1 MGRSNSK
8 RRIPEGKEGWTAAE
22 GIMEPVTKTIY
33 RRAFGARFTMTR
45 FYDTHRWACAEP
57 PPPTAAPIAAGGD
70 GAPTVAAAPYNRHAS
85 TPSGPGQTETWG
97 KPRGC
102 IDTVAAA
109 IAPAALSAALVSRN
123 ETTSPAPS
131 GGEGVRCRLMSMRQ
145 IVEKKMLEA
154 RVVAPTQNISHKL
167 ADVHDFPAVKAFLEN
182 VDKEISDRNKLWVP
196 ETEAWLGR
204 QFKTDSI
211 AAHTHQLVLNSHEL
225 QVHIVMGCEVLT
237 HFVNYQDWKQ
247 AFFKAAFPNG
257 IQTTVG
263 DYARNI
269 CIKPSD
275 PKMATCCVD
284 LQRKLQAAFALL
296 HEPFVVPEYLQVQRI
311 LQAIPKH
318 ERAEVQKMANHN
330 NENSRD

>member
-1 MGRSNSK
+1 MASHRSA
-8 RRIPEGKEGWTAAE
+8 RQAGYPPGGPPAE
-22 GIMEPVTKTIY
+22 
-33 RRAFGARFTMTR
+33 
-45 FYDTHRWACAEP
+45 
-57 PPPTAAPIAAGGD
+57 
-70 GAPTVAAAPYNRHAS
+70 
-85 TPSGPGQTETWG
+85 Q
-97 KPRGC
+97 
-102 IDTVAAA
+102 
-109 IAPAALSAALVSRN
+109 
-123 ETTSPAPS
+123 
-131 GGEGVRCRLMSMRQ
+131 SMRQ

-247 AFFKAAFPNG
+247 AFFKAAFPND

-330 NENSRD
+330 NEVVSTHEVLFRHLSAIDEEHRVAVEIAQRRQANIKKHKRGYEEYSGAAAVAAASSSRAGATTGASGGSCSVEELLHVAKRAAEAGAEVVTASVDNPKAMARFAASWAAKRPQLRNQLD

>member
-1 MGRSNSK
+1 
-8 RRIPEGKEGWTAAE
+8 
-22 GIMEPVTKTIY
+22 
-33 RRAFGARFTMTR
+33 
-45 FYDTHRWACAEP
+45 
-57 PPPTAAPIAAGGD
+57 
-70 GAPTVAAAPYNRHAS
+70 
-85 TPSGPGQTETWG
+85 
-97 KPRGC
+97 
-102 IDTVAAA
+102 
-109 IAPAALSAALVSRN
+109 
-123 ETTSPAPS
+123 
-131 GGEGVRCRLMSMRQ
+131 MRQ